1 MPTVQSD
8 ANYYPVHLGV
18 WTNWSRGA
26 VLGPTLTVT
35 RQQGDLL
42 IAFTA
47 LFITWVADRGWRILS
62 LSLHRHFSSPTPQGA
77 LHHQNQAI
85 LRNFDSQD
93 SISQLGSLLWV
104 NRNKHNRIYKPL
116 LLLVFSAAY
125 TIFFAAA
132 SGFSSQ
138 ISTAV
143 GTEVLIKSSNCGWFG
158 SDIELTDADAVTVA
172 PKLYAR
178 NVGNAANYALQCYSD
193 DSSGILDCSRLPVK
207 KIQSTIDTAAS
218 CPFEGDVC
226 RSDANIIVDSG
237 FMNSQEHFGLNTP
250 LKDRMFVRIVDHCA
264 PMKTEGFTS
273 RRVSTAG
280 NITVYHYGNITLD
293 DGLADYMGTAKSIES
308 QYSYIIAKDT
318 LQMIANY
325 QLDAEVA
332 YVQDGSVN
340 SDLSDFVPASSI
352 FPLDADLM
360 VVFLAGNGVLHT
372 APSAD
377 DWYRVSPTE
386 SSIGQTQSNSTS
398 SFKFF
403 HPLEDASPLGCTLQ
417 WQFCRENEKNCGTL
431 GSLSDATDSAAS
443 LFGIDGKFD
452 IDAQYSTAAASNFHY
467 FATTIQRANTIPGI
481 LSQLGPTS
489 LKSQD
494 ELAAARQGPLPSNQW
509 QLDVAHWVDIELAA
523 LQLAFLNAAYL
534 SPTETSL
541 LKFRKSFDGD
551 EAKLCNNQKIR
562 STAYSSFNLFGL
574 LFVYILG
581 FLVTSV
587 SFILEPL
594 LLFLYRRFGYK
605 AYETLEWTTNSTLQL
620 QRLAHEARGFGT
632 WSNCTQKVPVARGD
646 DLLANLDL
654 ADTTH
659 PVLTRSL
666 TRSYLDKR
674 ESNTTLRNELAAV
687 DRKPSSDSK
696 ELS

>member
-1 MPTVQSD
+1 MPTSQND

-62 LSLHRHFSSPTPQGA
+62 LALHRCFSSSTPQGA
-77 LHHQNQAI
+77 LYHQNQAI
-85 LRNFDSQD
+85 LRNYDSHD
-93 SISQLGSLLWV
+93 SILQLGSLLWV
-104 NRNKHNRIYKPL
+104 NRNKSHRILKPL
-116 LLLVFSAAY
+116 LLLVFTAAY
-125 TIFFAAA
+125 TVIFAAA

-143 GTEVLIKSSNCGWFG
+143 GTEVLIKSLNCGWFG
-158 SDIELTDADAVTVA
+158 SDIELADADAISVA

-178 NVGNAANYALQCYSD
+178 DVSNAANYALQCYSD
-193 DSSGILDCSRLPVK
+193 DSSGILDCSRLAVK
-207 KIQSTIDTAAS
+207 NIQSTVDTAAS
-218 CPFEGDVC
+218 CPFEGNVC

-237 FMNSQEHFGLNTP
+237 FMNSHEHFGLNTP
-250 LKDRMFVRIVDHCA
+250 PDERMLVRVVDHCA

-273 RRVSTAG
+273 HRVSTAG
-280 NITVYHYGNITLD
+280 NITVYQYGNISLP
-293 DGLADYMGTAKSIES
+293 DGLADYMGTARSLES
-308 QYSYIIAKDT
+308 QYSYIMAKDT

-332 YVQDGSVN
+332 YVVDGNVN
-340 SDLSDFVPASSI
+340 NDTSDFVPASSI
-352 FPLDADLM
+352 FPLNADLL

-372 APSAD
+372 AASAD
-377 DWYRVSPTE
+377 DWYRVSPTT
-386 SSIGQTQSNSTS
+386 SSIGQTQSNSTALWD
-398 SFKFF
+398 FF

-417 WQFCRENEKNCGTL
+417 WQFCRETQENCGIL
-431 GSLSDATDSAAS
+431 GSLSDATNSAAS
-443 LFGIDGKFD
+443 LFGINGKFD
-452 IDAQYSTAAASNFHY
+452 TDAHYSTAAASNFHY
-467 FATTIQRANTIPGI
+467 FATTIQRSNTIPGI
-481 LSQLGPTS
+481 LSQMGPTS

-541 LKFRKSFDGD
+541 LKFRKPFSKG
-551 EAKLCNNQKIR
+551 ETKLCNNQKIR

-574 LFVYILG
+574 LFTYIFGILIIASS
-581 FLVTSV
+581 FL
-587 SFILEPL
+587 FEPL
-594 LLFLYRRFGYK
+594 LLFLYRRFGYR

-632 WSNCTQKVPVARGD
+632 WSNCTQKIPVARD
-646 DLLANLDL
+646 NDLLANLDL
-654 ADTTH
+654 ADPSH
-659 PVLTRSL
+659 PVLVHSFAGPY
-666 TRSYLDKR
+666 SDMR
-674 ESNTTLRNELAAV
+674 ESSTTLKTVVEAV
-687 DRKPSSDSK
+687 DGKST
-696 ELS
+696 L